1 MQTRDYLKYI
11 VEKIHST
18 VFATVDSEGRPVTC
32 AIDIM
37 DYDESGLYFLTAKG
51 KNFYDRLKSNEN
63 IAFTA
68 MKGEDTLSCVAVSVQ
83 GRAKEIGPD
92 RLPDLCRQHP
102 YMAKSYPDGRSRS
115 ALTVFKIDEGA
126 GEWFDLSQLP
136 IERAGFSF
144 GGAQEKETGYFV
156 TDKCIGC

>member
-18 VFATVDSEGRPVTC
+18 VFATVDREGRPVTC

-51 KNFYDRLKSNEN
+51 KNFYERLKYNEN

-83 GRAKEIGPD
+83 GRAKKSARTGCPI
-92 RLPDLCRQHP
+92 CS
-102 YMAKSYPDGRSRS
+102 AKT
-115 ALTVFKIDEGA
+115 LTWKRFILTPA
-126 GEWFDLSQLP
+126 HAALSQ
-136 IERAGFSF
+136 FSKSMREPVNGSTSPNF
-144 GGAQEKETGYFV
+144 RLNGTTFPLAA
-156 TDKCIGC
+156 CR

>member
-1 MQTRDYLKYI
+1 MQTKDYLQYI

-18 VFATVDSEGRPVTC
+18 VFATVDGEGRPVTC
-32 AIDIM
+32 AIDMM

-68 MKGEDTLSCVAVSVQ
+68 MKGEDTLSCIAVSVQ

-92 RLPDLCRQHP
+92 RLARPKQGVLSSSCPASLLRQSRRPALKRPEQNPLPHN
-102 YMAKSYPDGRSRS
+102 GRRVTSTWYTVLGTRCISTSLRASR
-115 ALTVFKIDEGA
+115 
-126 GEWFDLSQLP
+126 
-136 IERAGFSF
+136 
-144 GGAQEKETGYFV
+144 
-156 TDKCIGC
+156 

>member
-18 VFATVDSEGRPVTC
+18 VFATVDREGRSVTC

-68 MKGEDTLSCVAVSVQ
+68 MKGCLLYTSCSM
-83 GRAKEIGPD
+83 R
-92 RLPDLCRQHP
+92 
-102 YMAKSYPDGRSRS
+102 
-115 ALTVFKIDEGA
+115 FN
-126 GEWFDLSQLP
+126 
-136 IERAGFSF
+136 SF
-144 GGAQEKETGYFV
+144 
-156 TDKCIGC
+156 